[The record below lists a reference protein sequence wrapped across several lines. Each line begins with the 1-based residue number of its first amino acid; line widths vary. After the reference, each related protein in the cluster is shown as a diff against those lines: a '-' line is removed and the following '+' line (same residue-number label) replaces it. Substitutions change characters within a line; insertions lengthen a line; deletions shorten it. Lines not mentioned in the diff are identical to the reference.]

1 MPKATVN
8 IESQRFELK
17 TCEGG
22 FVELKVMSYGEYLR
36 RRDLISKM
44 SFKGQGKNT
53 EAVMEMVNEQLTLFE
68 FSKCIVDHNLEDD
81 GGTKLDLTKAHAL
94 QRLDPRIGEEIST
107 YIDRLNKWDEQN
119 DDEGNGPL
127 SDSETT

>member
-8 IESQRFELK
+8 IDTERFELK

-22 FVELKVMSYGEYLR
+22 FVELRTMTYGEFLR
-36 RRDLISKM
+36 RRDMISKM

-53 EAVMEMVNEQLTLFE
+53 EAVMEMVNEKLAHYE
-68 FSKCIVDHNLEDD
+68 FKTCVVDHNLEDD
-81 GGTKLDLTKAHAL
+81 GGTKLDFSKAYAL

-107 YIDRLNKWDEQN
+107 YIDKLNKWDEN
-119 DDEGNGPL
+119 EDGEDPL